1 MNRRVIKDREINIE
15 VFEPNI
21 YIYSNI
27 PLLKKKKNNNNMK
40 EKLDQG
46 IIFEYFHH
54 NWKETKKRKYPS
66 HVKYSGIK

>member
-1 MNRRVIKDREINIE
+1 
-15 VFEPNI
+15 
-21 YIYSNI
+21 
-27 PLLKKKKNNNNMK
+27 MK

-54 NWKETKKRKYPS
+54 NWKETKERKYPS